1 MNILPRE
8 KQIEVIAALCDGLG
22 VRATSRIT
30 GVNRGT
36 VAALALKAGRG
47 AAELH
52 DRMMVGLR
60 PSRLELDELW
70 SYVAKKQARVGKND
84 LAAAAVGDQYTYI
97 ALAASSRAIVSYFT
111 GKRDSGSTHEFIAD
125 LRQRVIGSPEISTD
139 GFLPYKNAIRA
150 EFGNR
155 IAHGVV
161 NKTYSVTHIGM
172 KEAARRY
179 SPAQV
184 VAVEYDVVSGVPAD
198 ISTSY
203 VERSNLTLRMS
214 SKRFSRLSNGFSKRL
229 ENHCA
234 AVSLYVAHYNLCR
247 VHESLRSTPA
257 MALGIADSVWTIG
270 DLLDAAVATQPITPV
285 TTAPDR
291 RKRFRVIDGGQKQ

>member
-1 MNILPRE
+1 MNILPRD

-22 VRATSRIT
+22 VRAVSRIT

-36 VAALALKAGRG
+36 VAALALKVGRG

-52 DRMMVGLR
+52 DRMMVGVR
-60 PSRLELDELW
+60 TGRLELDELW
-70 SYVAKKQARVGKND
+70 SYVGKKQARVGKND
-84 LAAAAVGDQYTYI
+84 LNAAAVGDQYTYVG
-97 ALAASSRAIVSYFT
+97 LAASSRAIISYFT

-139 GFLPYKNAIRA
+139 GFKPYQNAIRA

-184 VAVEYDVVSGVPAD
+184 VAVEYDVVSGVPAQ

-203 VERSNLTLRMS
+203 VERSNLSIRMGL
-214 SKRFSRLSNGFSKRL
+214 KRFARLSNGFSKRL

-247 VHESLRSTPA
+247 AHESLKQTPA
-257 MALGIADSVWTIG
+257 MALGVADRVWTIG
-270 DLLDAAVATQPITPV
+270 DLLDAALSTQPITPV

-291 RKRFRVIDGGQKQ
+291 RKRFRVVEGGRKD